1 MVANQLYVNDT
12 YVDGHLLTPNIC
24 CRIFFVHCVYKTN
37 KRKILEDLY
46 LYHLIIRYNTLHPKM
61 RSPNGFLLS
70 QWTRLLVLNR
80 RISHHYTCIRWNHL
94 SSDSQQTRQQVP
106 ISPEISGEIDAI
118 GKKSTEKSFEG
129 LSYDLSQLLD
139 EDTLVGKQKDQNQS
153 SEQLPIGSMMESS
166 SDS

>member
-1 MVANQLYVNDT
+1 MLQ
-12 YVDGHLLTPNIC
+12 NI
-24 CRIFFVHCVYKTN
+24 FVHCVYKTN

-118 GKKSTEKSFEG
+118 GKNQQKNHLKDF
-129 LSYDLSQLLD
+129 LMI
-139 EDTLVGKQKDQNQS
+139 LVNSLMKI
-153 SEQLPIGSMMESS
+153 L
-166 SDS
+166 

>member
-1 MVANQLYVNDT
+1 MLQ
-12 YVDGHLLTPNIC
+12 NI
-24 CRIFFVHCVYKTN
+24 FVHCVYKTN

-61 RSPNGFLLS
+61 RSLNGFLLS

-118 GKKSTEKSFEG
+118 GKNQQKNHLKDF
-129 LSYDLSQLLD
+129 LMI
-139 EDTLVGKQKDQNQS
+139 LVNSLMKI
-153 SEQLPIGSMMESS
+153 L
-166 SDS
+166 

>member
-1 MVANQLYVNDT
+1 
-12 YVDGHLLTPNIC
+12 
-24 CRIFFVHCVYKTN
+24 
-37 KRKILEDLY
+37 
-46 LYHLIIRYNTLHPKM
+46 M

-118 GKKSTEKSFEG
+118 GKNQQKNHLKDF
-129 LSYDLSQLLD
+129 LMI
-139 EDTLVGKQKDQNQS
+139 LVNSLMKI
-153 SEQLPIGSMMESS
+153 L
-166 SDS
+166 